1 MRLTTAR
8 PNYGSSLRATS
19 RRARE
24 AHASFERRTAS
35 WWSKF
40 RKPPPSPRRFRAPGR
55 FWTEDDRDLLAKL
68 RYVDSG
74 RADAGRLPVNERGD
88 LVAGPEEV
96 AGPDVAM
103 DEDGFAGR

>member
-1 MRLTTAR
+1 V
-8 PNYGSSLRATS
+8 LRA
-19 RRARE
+19 A
-24 AHASFERRTAS
+24 TAS
-35 WWSKF
+35 QYETSGAF
-40 RKPPPSPRRFRAPGR
+40 VPVARSQPSR
-55 FWTEDDRDLLAKL
+55 TLAEL

-103 DEDGFAGR
+103 DEDGFAER